1 MLKTSF
7 LTVHPAFVASYAQFG
22 VLKGAK
28 DAASLAIEVLN
39 LRDFAVDKHG
49 TIDSP
54 PYGGGDGMVLRCE
67 PLTAAVESLPE
78 KPLLIVPD
86 PSARPFTQVD
96 ATRFSKSER
105 PLCFVCGRF
114 SGIDQRFLDL
124 HEHESF
130 SLGDYV
136 VSGGELPALMM
147 LDAIARHLPGALGN
161 AASAR
166 DDSFGEGLEGLLEY
180 PLYTR
185 PTTFRGLEVPPILL
199 SGDHAAIA
207 KWRRQK
213 SHERTREKRP
223 DLFTSAPSR
232 GV

>member
-1 MLKTSF
+1 MLKAAF
-7 LTVHPAFVASYAQFG
+7 LTIHPSFVASYGQFG
-22 VLKGAK
+22 VLKGAQ
-28 DAASLAIEVLN
+28 DAGSLSLEVLN

-49 TIDSP
+49 TVDSP

-67 PLTAAVESLPE
+67 PLTAAVESLAE

-96 ATRFSKSER
+96 AERLSKSER

-124 HEHESF
+124 HEHEAF

-147 LDAIARHLPGALGN
+147 LDAVARLLPGALGN
-161 AASAR
+161 ATSAR
-166 DDSFGEGLEGLLEY
+166 EDSFGAELGGLLEY

-185 PTTFRGLEVPPILL
+185 PVHFRGLDVPAILL
-199 SGDHAAIA
+199 SGDHAAIQR
-207 KWRRQK
+207 WRRQK
-213 SHERTREKRP
+213 SHERTAQRRP
-223 DLFTSAPSR
+223 DLLTSEPSQ
-232 GV
+232 GD